1 MPTLNEMLSNMD
13 MHKNFYIRGV
23 VNSLLPEF
31 MNPLD
36 REITENNISGE
47 AVELLRSIVQQRY
60 PDMEEGEV
68 NMLSG
73 YGEDQEVEL
82 SLGQF
87 GVTKENGQ
95 YVIFDTYDFE
105 SVDQSYLDS
114 IKESLGTKNILPF
127 VSKLGGD
134 LMPENP
140 DGTSR
145 EDALKVRIRIPD
157 EPQVVD
163 MDFDNDIEPT
173 ASTFVFE
180 GPMTN
185 KRKKLWDTFT
195 SMFITPAE
203 AGQLDTDFSK
213 QMLDRGIVTPS
224 ELEGIRSARPDMYK
238 KLYNDYTEN
247 LPIEISPPPMR
258 TE

>member
-1 MPTLNEMLSNMD
+1 MPSLNDMLSNMD

-36 REITENNISGE
+36 KEITENNISGE
-47 AVELLRSIVQQRY
+47 AIELLRSIVQQRY

-73 YGEDQEVEL
+73 YGGDQEVEL

-127 VSKLGGD
+127 VSKLGGE

-140 DGTSR
+140 DGSSR

-203 AGQLDTDFSK
+203 AAGLTSDKNDGSGFMSQDTVDAP
-213 QMLDRGIVTPS
+213 DP
-224 ELEGIRSARPDMYK
+224 LEDEAMQAFIANNFDPR
-238 KLYNDYTEN
+238 N
-247 LPIEISPPPMR
+247 LVDEQR
-258 TE
+258 

>member
-1 MPTLNEMLSNMD
+1 MLSNMD

-73 YGEDQEVEL
+73 YGGDQEVEL

-127 VSKLGGD
+127 VSKLGGQ

-195 SMFITPAE
+195 SMFVTPAE
-203 AGQLDTDFSK
+203 AGQLDRLVPLGLTGKQTRDFYENYTKELTRDGAVPAMGSAQVPLSPDTDTSF
-213 QMLDRGIVTPS
+213 LD
-224 ELEGIRSARPDMYK
+224 
-238 KLYNDYTEN
+238 N
-247 LPIEISPPPMR
+247 
-258 TE
+258 

>member
-1 MPTLNEMLSNMD
+1 MPSLNDMLSNMD

-73 YGEDQEVEL
+73 YGGDQEVEL

-127 VSKLGGD
+127 VSKLGGQ

-195 SMFITPAE
+195 SMFVTPAE
-203 AGQLDTDFSK
+203 AGQLDRLVPLGLTGKQTRDFYENYTKELTRDGAVPAMGSAQVPLSPDTDTSF
-213 QMLDRGIVTPS
+213 LD
-224 ELEGIRSARPDMYK
+224 
-238 KLYNDYTEN
+238 N
-247 LPIEISPPPMR
+247 
-258 TE
+258 

>member
-1 MPTLNEMLSNMD
+1 MLSNMD

-36 REITENNISGE
+36 KEITENNISGE
-47 AVELLRSIVQQRY
+47 AIELLRSIVQQRY

-73 YGEDQEVEL
+73 YGGDQEVEL

-127 VSKLGGD
+127 VSKLGGQ

-140 DGTSR
+140 DGSSR

-195 SMFITPAE
+195 SMFVTPAE
-203 AGQLDTDFSK
+203 AGQLDRLVPLGLTGKQTRDFYENYAKELTRDGAVPAMGSAQVPLSPDTDTSF
-213 QMLDRGIVTPS
+213 LD
-224 ELEGIRSARPDMYK
+224 
-238 KLYNDYTEN
+238 N
-247 LPIEISPPPMR
+247 
-258 TE
+258 